1 MAAGRTVF
9 FSTHLLDQAQKV
21 CSRMAIIHR
30 GRLAAAGSLGELRAN
45 LPPEST
51 LEEVF
56 FALTG
61 DPEHPAT
68 DSLST

>member
-1 MAAGRTVF
+1 MREKVAAGHTVF
-9 FSTHLLDQAQKV
+9 FSTHLLDQAERL

-45 LPPEST
+45 LPENSS

-56 FALTG
+56 FAHTG
-61 DPEHPAT
+61 DSGEPGP
-68 DSLST
+68 